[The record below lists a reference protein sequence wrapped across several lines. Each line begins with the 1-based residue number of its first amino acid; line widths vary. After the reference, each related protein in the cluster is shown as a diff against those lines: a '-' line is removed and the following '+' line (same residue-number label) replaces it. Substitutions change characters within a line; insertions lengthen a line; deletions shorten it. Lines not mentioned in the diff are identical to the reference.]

1 MNIIT
6 YGFPLSLFLWVVGAM
21 VGTALSFVLF
31 GTLSLIILIIC
42 YAIGMIQIKPL
53 IEKIQAAF
61 QYMFPTTLKN
71 IKDNMKL
78 SFPITFEKEDN
89 DLEKSGVTTDTGPN
103 TGTDSDAKAN
113 TTAHADTNAN
123 PSIYIWHPHGLFSCA
138 NFYHCASGQ
147 TEFFRKSRTRS
158 VVHHYMKYIPFS
170 QEILSMYNIIF
181 SDYDSMKNTIEAG
194 DSIGIVLG
202 GASEITLTEPNTMK
216 LSIQQKRGIF
226 RLALSTGTPIVP
238 VLVYGENELFQLSKH
253 PIVEFLQYL
262 VKPLHV
268 VVPVPT
274 YESAIQWASITQE
287 PLRKP
292 VQTVVGPAIHVSKVD
307 IPTHEDIEKLR
318 ATYFEALRALY
329 DRTKPASYA
338 PLEIV

>member
-21 VGTALSFVLF
+21 VGTALSFLLF
-31 GTLSLIILIIC
+31 GTLSLIILVIC

-61 QYMFPTTLKN
+61 QYIFPTTLKN

-78 SFPITFEKEDN
+78 SFPITVVSGDKSVDQSV
-89 DLEKSGVTTDTGPN
+89 DLEKGAGPN
-103 TGTDSDAKAN
+103 
-113 TTAHADTNAN
+113 ADTNADADAN
-123 PSIYIWHPHGLFSCA
+123 TIAHATPSIYIWHPHGLFSCA

-147 TEFFRKSRTRS
+147 TDFFRKSRTHS
-158 VVHHYMKYIPFS
+158 VVHYYMKYIPFS

-181 SDYDSMKNTIEAG
+181 SDYDSMKNTIGAG
-194 DSIGIVLG
+194 DSIGVVLG
-202 GASEITLTEPNTMK
+202 GASEIPLTEPNTMK
-216 LSIQQKRGIF
+216 LSIQQKRGVF
-226 RLALSTGTPIVP
+226 RLALSTGTSIVP

-253 PIVEFLQYL
+253 PIVQIIQYL
-262 VKPLHV
+262 VKPLRV

-274 YESAIQWASITQE
+274 YESAIQWTSIAQE

-292 VQTVVGPAIHVSKVD
+292 VHTVVGPAIQVSKVD
-307 IPTHEDIEKLR
+307 IPTHDDIEKLR